1 MALPALALAAIKAA
15 PSLIQGG
22 IGLANSISSGI
33 QQRGALRDLE
43 NTDYVDYTQKY
54 FDELQAR
61 SRRGLPMESLDYAET
76 GIDRAF
82 GAGMANME
90 DRRAGLIGVGSSSM
104 GLADAYRQLAAS
116 DAEVRMQNEA
126 NMIAEMG
133 KRGETTYNED
143 AGLANVKLALARS
156 QGMEGKSAF
165 QSSIQTAV
173 NEAGASMSG
182 GADSGSLQTL
192 FTEFMKFAQQS
203 GLSLSSQT

>member
-1 MALPALALAAIKAA
+1 MDPITLGLLVKAA
-15 PSLIQGG
+15 PALIQGG
-22 IGLANSISSGI
+22 TGLVNSISGGI
-33 QQRGALRDLE
+33 KQRGALRDLE

-61 SRRGLPMESLDYAET
+61 ARTGLPQESLDYAET

-116 DAEVRMQNEA
+116 DAEVRMQNQA
-126 NMIAEMG
+126 NMLAEMA

-182 GADSGSLQTL
+182 GADNGSMMELINLL
-192 FTEFMKFAQQS
+192 FKK
-203 GLSLSSQT
+203 

>member
-1 MALPALALAAIKAA
+1 MDPITLGLLVKAA
-15 PSLIQGG
+15 PALIQGG
-22 IGLANSISSGI
+22 TGLVNSISGGI
-33 QQRGALRDLE
+33 KQRGALRDLE

-61 SRRGLPMESLDYAET
+61 ARTGLPQESLDYAET

-126 NMIAEMG
+126 NMLAEMG

-182 GADSGSLQTL
+182 GADNGSMMELINLL
-192 FTEFMKFAQQS
+192 FKK
-203 GLSLSSQT
+203 